1 MNSTCSF
8 FTEIVPSQS
17 EKNRIMLYRY
27 VLILFV
33 VSIFLPGQMQAQKQ
47 LAEWNPQK
55 NFQEGREFFANKQYG
70 AAQKL
75 FAHLI
80 QKLDDPNSQIYIDS
94 RYFEAASAYHLDEDD
109 AGVLIAR
116 FAEDYP
122 GSSWMPVVSF
132 YQGGLLF
139 DDRKYN
145 DAILAYEQTDQQ
157 RLTTAQQHEV
167 QYKMAYALLQNG
179 EIDKALLL
187 FDKVYDQGGQYAN
200 DAAYYKAHIHY
211 LRNEDDKALKLF
223 ESITDD
229 RTYRK
234 QLPLYILQIRY
245 RNGELDEVLKLGETA
260 YKEAD
265 YRRKPE
271 IAKMLADAW
280 YANGDYEK
288 ALQYYEVYERQNRR
302 KLGRED
308 HYQIGI
314 SKMNAGQMQAAIRN
328 FEQVGPP
335 DDSLRQYASY
345 NLASCYVETGQ
356 TKFAKNAFL
365 AAYKA
370 AYDDQISEDAL
381 FNYAR
386 LSLAAGTDPFSEAA
400 KLLQEFVESNP
411 QSERIAEAER
421 LIIHLYLAA
430 KEYDKA
436 LSKLEKL
443 GSRDPEMQE
452 IYDQLSYSLAVQ
464 LFNQGEI
471 QKSADYFNRIAQQSN
486 QADRRAEA
494 TFWLAETFYYQKN
507 YWGAEKYFKAFLGM
521 SGARNLDIYPL
532 ATYNLGYTFFS
543 KKDYKSALPSFRQFI
558 AAPYIPVPD
567 LQYDAMLRIG
577 DCHFMLKQYQAAI
590 DNYEKVDQA
599 SKSGGDY
606 ALYQMGLAYGA
617 MGQSNQKISRLENL
631 LRRYPQSSYYDLSL
645 YEIGSTHLVSGDSR
659 SAIASFDRLIRE
671 KPRSTYAR
679 QALMKTGMIYFNN
692 SQNDRAITSLQQ
704 VVSRYPGT
712 NESREAL
719 NLLRSIYM
727 EKNDLQ
733 TYFAFTE
740 KMGVGQVSSSQQ
752 DSLAF
757 VTAEQF
763 YQEQR
768 CDQATEALHNYFKQ
782 FPEGSYLLQAH
793 HYAAQCAIRSGNQE
807 KALEHLTFII
817 DFPDNP
823 YTDESLLAAARIEYD
838 KAGYENAA
846 DYYSRLISLTENN
859 TVQREALEGSMK
871 SNFFKNNFE
880 AAINHAQKLQQN
892 PDADAQQRLQADY
905 ILGKSFLAMN
915 NPDKAIA
922 PLQLCVEA
930 DQGNYGA
937 EAAYLLAEAHFKMG
951 QFGTAEER
959 VFANADRYPS
969 YEYWLA
975 KGYIL
980 LADIYAANENVF
992 QARETLKSIIDN
1004 YSGEDLK
1011 LIAGKKLK
1019 SLESVEE

>member
-1 MNSTCSF
+1 MKSIFFF

-33 VSIFLPGQMQAQKQ
+33 VSVFLPGQMQAQKQ

-80 QKLDDPNSQIYIDS
+80 QKLDDPNSQMYIDS

-145 DAILAYEQTDQQ
+145 EAILAYEQTDQQ
-157 RLTTAQQHEV
+157 RLTTVQQHEV
-167 QYKMAYALLQNG
+167 QYKMAYALLQNE

-211 LRNEDDKALKLF
+211 LRNEDDQALILF
-223 ESITDD
+223 ESIADD

-234 QLPLYILQIRY
+234 QIPLYILQIRY

-335 DDSLRQYASY
+335 DDSLQQYASY

-370 AYDDQISEDAL
+370 GYDDQISEDAL

-400 KLLQEFVESNP
+400 KLLQE
-411 QSERIAEAER
+411 
-421 LIIHLYLAA
+421 
-430 KEYDKA
+430 
-436 LSKLEKL
+436 
-443 GSRDPEMQE
+443 
-452 IYDQLSYSLAVQ
+452 
-464 LFNQGEI
+464 
-471 QKSADYFNRIAQQSN
+471 
-486 QADRRAEA
+486 
-494 TFWLAETFYYQKN
+494 
-507 YWGAEKYFKAFLGM
+507 
-521 SGARNLDIYPL
+521 
-532 ATYNLGYTFFS
+532 
-543 KKDYKSALPSFRQFI
+543 
-558 AAPYIPVPD
+558 
-567 LQYDAMLRIG
+567 
-577 DCHFMLKQYQAAI
+577 
-590 DNYEKVDQA
+590 
-599 SKSGGDY
+599 
-606 ALYQMGLAYGA
+606 
-617 MGQSNQKISRLENL
+617 
-631 LRRYPQSSYYDLSL
+631 
-645 YEIGSTHLVSGDSR
+645 
-659 SAIASFDRLIRE
+659 
-671 KPRSTYAR
+671 
-679 QALMKTGMIYFNN
+679 
-692 SQNDRAITSLQQ
+692 
-704 VVSRYPGT
+704 
-712 NESREAL
+712 
-719 NLLRSIYM
+719 
-727 EKNDLQ
+727 
-733 TYFAFTE
+733 
-740 KMGVGQVSSSQQ
+740 
-752 DSLAF
+752 
-757 VTAEQF
+757 
-763 YQEQR
+763 
-768 CDQATEALHNYFKQ
+768 
-782 FPEGSYLLQAH
+782 
-793 HYAAQCAIRSGNQE
+793 
-807 KALEHLTFII
+807 
-817 DFPDNP
+817 
-823 YTDESLLAAARIEYD
+823 
-838 KAGYENAA
+838 
-846 DYYSRLISLTENN
+846 
-859 TVQREALEGSMK
+859 
-871 SNFFKNNFE
+871 
-880 AAINHAQKLQQN
+880 
-892 PDADAQQRLQADY
+892 
-905 ILGKSFLAMN
+905 
-915 NPDKAIA
+915 
-922 PLQLCVEA
+922 
-930 DQGNYGA
+930 
-937 EAAYLLAEAHFKMG
+937 
-951 QFGTAEER
+951 
-959 VFANADRYPS
+959 
-969 YEYWLA
+969 
-975 KGYIL
+975 
-980 LADIYAANENVF
+980 
-992 QARETLKSIIDN
+992 
-1004 YSGEDLK
+1004 
-1011 LIAGKKLK
+1011 
-1019 SLESVEE
+1019 